1 MVEYFINNYG
11 HLEHGF
17 IYLFANYFM
26 AAGAVVLF
34 QDFAGK
40 ATLKKITFFVLKLL
54 FSVALMELLCSVMH
68 ALVPSLETI
77 YCLICGMVP
86 VAVSAFWF
94 GKGDVRIR
102 IVKSFVF
109 YGNAGLTLYITMSVG
124 GLLGLGYSY
133 LQWVLISL
141 NAIMIFPMICF
152 VRYFSIKE
160 GTYSTL
166 SLLVILI
173 TETAIILF
181 FFITLVMK
189 VDPAV
194 SLILGLVF
202 LFFNLVIY
210 FVMSYLVCKSNEDA
224 YRRAEE
230 LMRES
235 ESERLRMSEKNLETM
250 REMRHEIKNQYAY
263 MRVLLENRDFE
274 ALGKHMTQYLGKIEQ
289 TVSYTDC
296 GNATLNAIIC
306 AVNFKAERAGV
317 NTEYKIS
324 VPNKLGIEDLDLC
337 SLIINLI
344 DNAVE
349 YIERNT
355 DIADK
360 TVRVRIELVN
370 GTLLVTVENE
380 IKAEHEQTAVGL
392 KTSKAVKEAHG
403 YGSRVVR
410 KIAERYDGYVKYT
423 AENGK
428 FTASAILC
436 EKQII

>member
-1 MVEYFINNYG
+1 MVEYFIDNYG
-11 HLEHGF
+11 YLEHGF
-17 IYLFANYFM
+17 IYLLANYFV
-26 AAGAVVLF
+26 ASGAVVLF
-34 QDFAGK
+34 QDFKFGSFRNVIFFI
-40 ATLKKITFFVLKLL
+40 LKILLCICVMEFTCSLLYMALPDYVAMNPYILGIFPIAINALL
-54 FSVALMELLCSVMH
+54 FH
-68 ALVPSLETI
+68 
-77 YCLICGMVP
+77 
-86 VAVSAFWF
+86 
-94 GKGDVRIR
+94 KGDKTITL
-102 IVKSFVF
+102 VKSFTY
-109 YGNAGLTLYITMSVG
+109 YGMYSLALYITMSVG
-124 GLLGLGYSY
+124 GLIGLAYSY

-141 NAIMIFPMICF
+141 NAIIIYSTICF
-152 VRYFSIKE
+152 IRYFSVKE
-160 GTYSTL
+160 GGSYPVPY
-166 SLLVILI
+166 LLAILI
-173 TETAIILF
+173 VELSSVAF
-181 FFITLVMK
+181 VFITRIIK
-189 VDPAV
+189 IDSAAA
-194 SLILGLVF
+194 LILGMLF
-202 LFFNLVIY
+202 LFINLVIY
-210 FVMSYLVCKSNEDA
+210 FIVSYNVVRANEEA
-224 YRRAEE
+224 YSRAEE

-274 ALGKHMTQYLGKIEQ
+274 ALGKHLTQYLGKIEQ

-306 AVNFKAERAGV
+306 AVNSKAERAGV

-349 YIERNT
+349 YIERNK